1 MCCDLVIKN
10 VEFLQHDISNS
21 AIYLYL
27 YQYFRGKNKTPL
39 DLELCCFAVVKYF
52 FANIAQWLQKI
63 QKNGAE
69 EFHLDKNHAVSR
81 FLKFF

>member
-10 VEFLQHDISNS
+10 VEFLQHDISNRV
-21 AIYLYL
+21 IYLYL

-52 FANIAQWLQKI
+52 LQI
-63 QKNGAE
+63 LRNGCKKSKKMAMMN
-69 EFHLDKNHAVSR
+69 FI
-81 FLKFF
+81 

>member
-10 VEFLQHDISNS
+10 VELFKHDISIS

-39 DLELCCFAVVKYF
+39 DLE
-52 FANIAQWLQKI
+52 
-63 QKNGAE
+63 
-69 EFHLDKNHAVSR
+69 
-81 FLKFF
+81 

>member
-10 VEFLQHDISNS
+10 VEFLQHDISNIT
-21 AIYLYL
+21 IYLYL
-27 YQYFRGKNKTPL
+27 CQYFRAKNKTPL
-39 DLELCCFAVVKYF
+39 DLELCCFAVIF

-81 FLKFF
+81 FPKFF

>member
-52 FANIAQWLQKI
+52 LQILRNGCKKS
-63 QKNGAE
+63 KNMA
-69 EFHLDKNHAVSR
+69 LKN
-81 FLKFF
+81 FN

>member
-1 MCCDLVIKN
+1 MCCDLVIKS

-21 AIYLYL
+21 EIYLYL

-52 FANIAQWLQKI
+52 LQILRNGCKKSN
-63 QKNGAE
+63 KNGAK

>member
-1 MCCDLVIKN
+1 MCCDLVIKS
-10 VEFLQHDISNS
+10 VEFLQHDISNRV
-21 AIYLYL
+21 IYLYL

-39 DLELCCFAVVKYF
+39 DLELCCFAVGNIF